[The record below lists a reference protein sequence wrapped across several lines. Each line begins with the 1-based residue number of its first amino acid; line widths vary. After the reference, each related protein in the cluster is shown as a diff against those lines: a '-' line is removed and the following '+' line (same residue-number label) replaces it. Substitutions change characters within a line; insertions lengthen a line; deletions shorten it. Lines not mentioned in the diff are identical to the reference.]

1 MSTIITLTATTLTC
15 DRYVLSMSGNE
26 RVLCKKKKKS
36 TKRREMFTPREKKF
50 VTVKLVKKL
59 GCNIRCCSV
68 MLCCVNA
75 CDSSIWAPSRHSVL
89 PHRLLCHNKI
99 TGGLLDS
106 SSPQGLLLTFFFFSQ
121 SLEQTLSSFAIKDG
135 EKNLE
140 KLNNGGEKI
149 LFFPIFRC
157 KTIWDC
163 ESATWRKIFSCTYKN
178 EVNIGEGLMFHFGKQ
193 KNTFHSHSALVST
206 YWHDE
211 FPEN

>member
-1 MSTIITLTATTLTC
+1 MNIAIYLPSLSVFFAIIVTTIINSSIITFNMMSTIITLTATTLTC
-15 DRYVLSMSGNE
+15 DRYVLSMTGNE

-106 SSPQGLLLTFFFFSQ
+106 SSPQGLLLTFFFF
-121 SLEQTLSSFAIKDG
+121 
-135 EKNLE
+135 
-140 KLNNGGEKI
+140 
-149 LFFPIFRC
+149 FFKVWS
-157 KTIWDC
+157 KT
-163 ESATWRKIFSCTYKN
+163 
-178 EVNIGEGLMFHFGKQ
+178 
-193 KNTFHSHSALVST
+193 
-206 YWHDE
+206 
-211 FPEN
+211 FPPLP